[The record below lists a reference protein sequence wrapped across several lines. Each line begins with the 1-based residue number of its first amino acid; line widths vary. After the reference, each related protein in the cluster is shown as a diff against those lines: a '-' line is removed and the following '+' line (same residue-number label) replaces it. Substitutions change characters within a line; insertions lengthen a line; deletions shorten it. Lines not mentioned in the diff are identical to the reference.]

1 MIKQVIGYNARCLEL
16 LETIY
21 IYPIFHILLLELYN
35 SQESEQPIQE
45 LPWLIEINSEEEQE
59 VEVILDS
66 QLQKLGQRKRE
77 TLQYLVKWSG
87 FPRVKA
93 TWQLAEN
100 MANAED
106 MVEDFHA

>member
-45 LPWLIEINSEEEQE
+45 PPWLIEINSEEE
-59 VEVILDS
+59 
-66 QLQKLGQRKRE
+66 
-77 TLQYLVKWSG
+77 
-87 FPRVKA
+87 
-93 TWQLAEN
+93 
-100 MANAED
+100 
-106 MVEDFHA
+106 